1 MSSRHQAAS
10 AALAVITSATIA
22 TADLHH
28 DQVDQTAWRW
38 YTNAT
43 LTTIEDALDDGY
55 RIVDVEIESD
65 SPLRVNASLVANT
78 GDYASG
84 WWWYYGQTA
93 AQIDS
98 RLADNEARLLDI
110 EPYATASG
118 IRYAAVMVPDSG
130 EQSVAATDWETGYT
144 FAQVTSWVAANPNRR
159 IHDIEP
165 YEAGSGVRYAFT
177 WISNTG
183 DDTSSWWYYLNT
195 SKEFIAQRLA
205 DNGAR
210 LVDLERHA
218 DGNWSAVMVPTDGN
232 AWYWFTGVD
241 PSDAGDLAVQYAGR
255 IVDLERYGTGGGDR
269 IAMVV
274 RRNANDL
281 TVDTNIDLR
290 ADLPV
295 ATDSGLL
302 LGRLGGVT
310 HASVKSTE
318 TFEPASLLK
327 TFHHFHAMRQVA
339 LGNDSLGNA
348 VIFPDGGDTVCPSP
362 DDPLNAQLLQETL
375 RKMMEDSSNPATEAI
390 RQRYGSAAIEATASG
405 IGASETALEHVIGC
419 FCNSPRNQTT
429 LADLRILHDAAVS
442 GLLGGFVSQFH
453 SLMLQNYADFP
464 AIVQGELATSS
475 LSTAER
481 DQFEALAYAAGKGG
495 SYTCTDALNEGV
507 FRSRGAYFR
516 VPFKEGCDIVDR
528 EYFAGAW
535 INDAPSDSGGVASD
549 NCDAAM
555 ESLFADRIRA
565 AIRSWETADCIP
577 CPGDFNGDGVVD
589 GADIGI
595 LLAEWGSCAKGC
607 IADVDGDGDVD
618 GADLGRFLALWG
630 PCPR

>member
-1 MSSRHQAAS
+1 M
-10 AALAVITSATIA
+10 
-22 TADLHH
+22 
-28 DQVDQTAWRW
+28 
-38 YTNAT
+38 
-43 LTTIEDALDDGY
+43 
-55 RIVDVEIESD
+55 
-65 SPLRVNASLVANT
+65 ANS

-84 WWWYYGQTA
+84 WWWYYGLTA

-110 EPYATASG
+110 EPYTTASG
-118 IRYAAVMVPDSG
+118 VRYAAVMVPDSG

-165 YEAGSGVRYAFT
+165 YEAGPGVRYAFT

-183 DDTSSWWYYLNT
+183 GDTSSWWYYLNT
-195 SKEFIAQRLA
+195 SRDFIVERIA

-255 IVDLERYGTGGGDR
+255 IVDIERYGTDGGDR

-290 ADLPV
+290 ADLPI

-302 LGRLGGVT
+302 LGRLGGAT
-310 HASVKSTE
+310 RASVRSTD

-405 IGASETALEHVIGC
+405 IGATETALEHVIGC
-419 FCNSPRNQTT
+419 FCNSTRNQTT
-429 LADLRILHDAAVS
+429 LAGLRTLHDAAVS

-475 LSTAER
+475 LSIAER

-495 SYTCTDALNEGV
+495 SYTCNDALNEGV